1 MSSTAQNQTGSKNT
15 MIQNIIYVDKC
26 DPILKDQIQKQLS
39 LEVTVRDTD
48 LWGDTYLIKTITD
61 PSLKLIVLNTIDE
74 LAIVEIALAMFMCK
88 QILVTSNVIEQY
100 DKIKDMI
107 NYIDLSCSLLKPTS
121 SFLTWYTYTF
131 GAK

>member
-1 MSSTAQNQTGSKNT
+1 

>member
-39 LEVTVRDTD
+39 IEVAVRDMD
-48 LWGDTYLIKTITD
+48 LWGDTYLIRTITD
-61 PSLKLIVLNTIDE
+61 PGLKLIVLNTIDE

-100 DKIKDMI
+100 DRIKDMI